1 MVLHIQA
8 ALKDYQPHPLG
19 EKRSYA
25 VFLPLVWVQDAWHI
39 LYEIRSEQISQPGE
53 VSFPGGRI
61 EEGETA
67 EEAALREVVEELAIQ
82 NEQVELL
89 GEIDYLV
96 FGPSTIRCFVG
107 RLHLDWQ
114 SLQPNQEVAR
124 FFTVPLATLVEI
136 PPVYYQL
143 DSQIVP
149 DCDFPFERLRGG
161 VDYPFSHH
169 NRSVP
174 FYENLP
180 ENIWGMTAQFTHRF
194 TEIVTKKTSP

>member
-1 MVLHIQA
+1 MTDQLQA
-8 ALKDYQPHPLG
+8 LLKDYQPQPLG

-25 VFLPLVWVQDAWHI
+25 VFLPIVWSDDQWQV
-39 LYEIRSEQISQPGE
+39 LYEIRSESISQPGE
-53 VSFPGGRI
+53 VSFPGGGV
-61 EEGETA
+61 EVGETPQQ
-67 EEAALREVVEELAIQ
+67 AAIREVMEELNIQ
-82 NEQVELL
+82 PEQIDIL

-96 FGPSTIRCFVG
+96 LERSTIHCFVG
-107 RLHLDWQ
+107 RVNLDWTTI
-114 SLQPNQEVAR
+114 LPNEEVAR
-124 FFTVPLATLVEI
+124 IFTVPLSTLLTTQ
-136 PPVYYQL
+136 PVYYQL

-169 NRSVP
+169 KRSVP

-194 TEIVTKKTSP
+194 TEIVKSNLS

>member
-1 MVLHIQA
+1 MTDQLQA
-8 ALKDYQPHPLG
+8 LLKDYQPQPLG

-25 VFLPLVWVQDAWHI
+25 VFLPLVWSDNQWQV
-39 LYEIRSEQISQPGE
+39 LYEIRSESISQPGE
-53 VSFPGGRI
+53 VSFPGGRV
-61 EEGETA
+61 EVGETPQQ
-67 EEAALREVVEELAIQ
+67 AAVREVMEELNIQ
-82 NEQVELL
+82 PEQIDIL

-96 FGPSTIRCFVG
+96 LERSTVHCFVG
-107 RLHLDWQ
+107 RLNLDWTTI
-114 SLQPNQEVAR
+114 LPNEEVAR
-124 FFTVPLATLVEI
+124 IFTVPLSTLLTTQ
-136 PPVYYQL
+136 PVYYQL

-169 NRSVP
+169 KRSVP

-194 TEIVTKKTSP
+194 TEIVKNNLS

>member
-1 MVLHIQA
+1 MTDQLQA
-8 ALKDYQPHPLG
+8 LLKDYQPQPLG

-25 VFLPLVWVQDAWHI
+25 VFLPLVWSDNQWQV
-39 LYEIRSEQISQPGE
+39 LYEIRSESISQPGE
-53 VSFPGGRI
+53 VSFPGGRV
-61 EEGETA
+61 EVGETPQQ
-67 EEAALREVVEELAIQ
+67 AAVREVMEELNIQ
-82 NEQVELL
+82 QEQIDIL

-96 FGPSTIRCFVG
+96 LERSTVHCFVG
-107 RLHLDWQ
+107 RLNLDWTTI
-114 SLQPNQEVAR
+114 LPNEEVAR
-124 FFTVPLATLVEI
+124 IFTVPLSTLLTTQ
-136 PPVYYQL
+136 PVYYQL

-169 NRSVP
+169 KRSVP

-194 TEIVTKKTSP
+194 TEIVKSNLS

>member
-1 MVLHIQA
+1 MTDQLQA
-8 ALKDYQPHPLG
+8 LLKDYQPQPLG

-25 VFLPLVWVQDAWHI
+25 VFLPLVWSDDQWQV
-39 LYEIRSEQISQPGE
+39 LYEIRSESISQPGE
-53 VSFPGGRI
+53 VSFPGGGV
-61 EEGETA
+61 EVGETPQQ
-67 EEAALREVVEELAIQ
+67 AAIREVMEELNIQ
-82 NEQVELL
+82 PEQIDIL

-96 FGPSTIRCFVG
+96 LERSTIHCFVG
-107 RLHLDWQ
+107 RVNLDWTTI
-114 SLQPNQEVAR
+114 LPNEEVAR
-124 FFTVPLATLVEI
+124 IFTVPLSTLLTTQ
-136 PPVYYQL
+136 PVYYQL

-169 NRSVP
+169 KRSVP

-194 TEIVTKKTSP
+194 TEIVKSNLS

>member
-1 MVLHIQA
+1 MTDQLQA
-8 ALKDYQPHPLG
+8 LLKDYKPQPLG

-25 VFLPLVWVQDAWHI
+25 VFLPLVWSDNQWQV
-39 LYEIRSEQISQPGE
+39 LYEIRSESISQPGE
-53 VSFPGGRI
+53 VSFPGGRV
-61 EEGETA
+61 EVGETPQQ
-67 EEAALREVVEELAIQ
+67 AAVREVMEELNIQ
-82 NEQVELL
+82 PEQIDIL

-96 FGPSTIRCFVG
+96 LERSTIHCFVG
-107 RLHLDWQ
+107 RVNLDWTTI
-114 SLQPNQEVAR
+114 LPNEEVAR
-124 FFTVPLATLVEI
+124 IFTVPLSTLLTTQ
-136 PPVYYQL
+136 PVYYQL

-169 NRSVP
+169 KRSVP

-194 TEIVTKKTSP
+194 TEIVKSNLS

>member
-1 MVLHIQA
+1 MTDQLQA
-8 ALKDYQPHPLG
+8 LLKDYQPQPLG

-25 VFLPLVWVQDAWHI
+25 VFLPLVWSDDQWQV
-39 LYEIRSEQISQPGE
+39 LYEIRSESISQPGE
-53 VSFPGGRI
+53 VSFPGGGI
-61 EEGETA
+61 DEGETA
-67 EEAALREVVEELAIQ
+67 EEAAVREVMEELNIQ
-82 NEQVELL
+82 PEQIDIL

-96 FGPSTIRCFVG
+96 LERSTVHCFVG
-107 RLHLDWQ
+107 RLNLDWTTI
-114 SLQPNQEVAR
+114 LPNEEVAR
-124 FFTVPLATLVEI
+124 IFTVPLSTLLTTQ
-136 PPVYYQL
+136 PVYYQL

-169 NRSVP
+169 KRSVP

-194 TEIVTKKTSP
+194 VEIVKSNLS

>member
-1 MVLHIQA
+1 MTDQLQA
-8 ALKDYQPHPLG
+8 LLKDYQPQPLG

-25 VFLPLVWVQDAWHI
+25 VFLPLVWSDDQWQV
-39 LYEIRSEQISQPGE
+39 LYEIRSESISQPGE
-53 VSFPGGRI
+53 VSFPGGGV
-61 EEGETA
+61 EVGETPQQ
-67 EEAALREVVEELAIQ
+67 AAIREVMEELNIQ
-82 NEQVELL
+82 PEQIDIL

-96 FGPSTIRCFVG
+96 LERSTIHCFVG
-107 RLHLDWQ
+107 RVNLDWTTI
-114 SLQPNQEVAR
+114 LPNEEVAR
-124 FFTVPLATLVEI
+124 IFTVPLSTLLTTQ
-136 PPVYYQL
+136 PVYYQL

-169 NRSVP
+169 KRSVP

-194 TEIVTKKTSP
+194 VEIVKSNLS

>member
-1 MVLHIQA
+1 MTDQLQA
-8 ALKDYQPHPLG
+8 LLKDYQPQPLG

-25 VFLPLVWVQDAWHI
+25 VFLPLVWSDNQWQV
-39 LYEIRSEQISQPGE
+39 LYEIRSESISQPGE
-53 VSFPGGRI
+53 VSFPGGRV
-61 EEGETA
+61 EVGETPQQ
-67 EEAALREVVEELAIQ
+67 AAVREVMEELNIQ
-82 NEQVELL
+82 PEQIDIL

-96 FGPSTIRCFVG
+96 LERSTVHCFVG
-107 RLHLDWQ
+107 RLNLDWTTI
-114 SLQPNQEVAR
+114 LPNEEVAR
-124 FFTVPLATLVEI
+124 IFTVPLSTLLTTQ
-136 PPVYYQL
+136 PVYYQL

-169 NRSVP
+169 KRSVP

-194 TEIVTKKTSP
+194 TEIVKSNLS

>member
-1 MVLHIQA
+1 M
-8 ALKDYQPHPLG
+8 KDYQPQPLG

-25 VFLPLVWVQDAWHI
+25 VFLPLVWSDNQWQV
-39 LYEIRSEQISQPGE
+39 LYEIRSESISQPGE
-53 VSFPGGRI
+53 VSFPGGGI
-61 EEGETA
+61 DEGETA
-67 EEAALREVVEELAIQ
+67 EEAAVREVMEELNIQ
-82 NEQVELL
+82 PEQIDIL

-96 FGPSTIRCFVG
+96 LERSTVHCFVG
-107 RLHLDWQ
+107 RLNLDWTTI
-114 SLQPNQEVAR
+114 LPNEEVAR
-124 FFTVPLATLVEI
+124 IFTVPLSTLLTTQ
-136 PPVYYQL
+136 PVYYQL

-169 NRSVP
+169 KRSVP

-194 TEIVTKKTSP
+194 VEIVKSNLS

>member
-1 MVLHIQA
+1 MTDQLQA
-8 ALKDYQPHPLG
+8 LLKDYQPQPLG

-25 VFLPLVWVQDAWHI
+25 VFLPLVWSDNQWQV
-39 LYEIRSEQISQPGE
+39 LYEIRSESISQPGE
-53 VSFPGGRI
+53 VSFPGGGI
-61 EEGETA
+61 DEGETA
-67 EEAALREVVEELAIQ
+67 EEAAVREVMEELNIQ
-82 NEQVELL
+82 PEQIDIL

-96 FGPSTIRCFVG
+96 LERSTVHCFVG
-107 RLHLDWQ
+107 RLNLDWTTI
-114 SLQPNQEVAR
+114 LPNEEVAR
-124 FFTVPLATLVEI
+124 IFTVPLSTLLTTQ
-136 PPVYYQL
+136 PVYYQL

-169 NRSVP
+169 KRSVP

-194 TEIVTKKTSP
+194 TEIVKSNLS

>member
-1 MVLHIQA
+1 MTDQLQA
-8 ALKDYQPHPLG
+8 LLKDYKPQPLG

-25 VFLPLVWVQDAWHI
+25 VFLPLVWSDNQWQV
-39 LYEIRSEQISQPGE
+39 LYEIRSESISQPGE
-53 VSFPGGRI
+53 VSFPGGRV
-61 EEGETA
+61 EVGETPQQ
-67 EEAALREVVEELAIQ
+67 AAVREVMEELNIQ
-82 NEQVELL
+82 PEQIDIL

-96 FGPSTIRCFVG
+96 LERSTVHCFVG
-107 RLHLDWQ
+107 RLNLDWTTI
-114 SLQPNQEVAR
+114 LPNEEVAR
-124 FFTVPLATLVEI
+124 IFTVPLSTLLTTQ
-136 PPVYYQL
+136 PVYYQL

-169 NRSVP
+169 KRSVP

-194 TEIVTKKTSP
+194 VEIVKSNLS

>member
-1 MVLHIQA
+1 MTDQLQA
-8 ALKDYQPHPLG
+8 LLKDYQPQPLG

-25 VFLPLVWVQDAWHI
+25 VFLPLVWSDNQWQV
-39 LYEIRSEQISQPGE
+39 LYEIRSESISQPGE
-53 VSFPGGRI
+53 VSFPGGGV
-61 EEGETA
+61 EVGETPQQ
-67 EEAALREVVEELAIQ
+67 AAIREVMEELNIQ
-82 NEQVELL
+82 PEQIDIL

-96 FGPSTIRCFVG
+96 LERSTIHCFVG
-107 RLHLDWQ
+107 RVNLDWTTI
-114 SLQPNQEVAR
+114 LPNEEVAR
-124 FFTVPLATLVEI
+124 IFTVPLSTLLTTQ
-136 PPVYYQL
+136 PVYYQL

-169 NRSVP
+169 KRSVP

-194 TEIVTKKTSP
+194 TEIVKSNLS